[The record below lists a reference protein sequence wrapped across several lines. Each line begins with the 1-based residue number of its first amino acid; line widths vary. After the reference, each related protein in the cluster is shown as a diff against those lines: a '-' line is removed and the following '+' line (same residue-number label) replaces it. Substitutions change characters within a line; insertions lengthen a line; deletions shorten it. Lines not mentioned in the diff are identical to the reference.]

1 MTVTRDVIYDLLPS
15 YFSGDASADTRALV
29 EQHLAADPELKK
41 MAERFGKLIP
51 ASGGAPPSVE
61 ADRAKAAFVRARGRA
76 KLQIA
81 ALIWLLA
88 AVFSF
93 AMMMFV
99 SVNGRFGFAHPG
111 LILGVVFSVCALSM
125 WLMTFSDHPERWYAS
140 FTGDPTDA
148 AK

>member
-15 YFSGDASADTRALV
+15 YFSGDASADTRTLV

-41 MAERFGKLIP
+41 MAERFGKLIS
-51 ASGGAPPSVE
+51 AGAGAPPSAE

-76 KLQIA
+76 RLQIA
-81 ALIWLLA
+81 GFIWLLA

-99 SVNGRFGFAHPG
+99 SANGRFGFAHPG
-111 LILGVVFSVCALSM
+111 LILGVVFSLCALSM
-125 WLMTFSDHPERWYAS
+125 WLMSFSSQPERWYAS
-140 FTGDPTDA
+140 FTGNPEDA
-148 AK
+148 GK